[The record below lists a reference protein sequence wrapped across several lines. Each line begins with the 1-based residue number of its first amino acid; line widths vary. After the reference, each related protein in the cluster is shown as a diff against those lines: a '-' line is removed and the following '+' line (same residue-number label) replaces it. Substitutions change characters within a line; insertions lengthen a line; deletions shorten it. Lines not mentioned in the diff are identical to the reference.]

1 MIVRI
6 HNCLLLLK
14 PNARRR
20 LVSDGLCIT
29 YFRVD
34 GSSFNSVKPD
44 ASEVETDIEFH
55 NQKLTECVL
64 DKGSEIRLNT
74 FRMWKLS
81 TRVNVD
87 LCLEQKVYFSHR
99 LCQKLFISHLNL
111 GEQRKFKHQH
121 NQTLHYLS
129 SPIPVSKGK
138 QKADNAFEDH
148 PESAMRIVRRHTPT
162 HCTYTDIVTPVDDG
176 HVQNADTLN
185 VASKGTSPAMWKAFL
200 GPGPIRYTYTGVSN
214 NVWVNRSLRSQSA
227 PSTPVNTKR
236 VGESNPSSSI
246 NRRISTRYKKQRS
259 RAHGTGTGVNM
270 RLRNVVRRTHSN
282 RVTANHVTPT
292 AGNNGEGSS
301 STPHLDKN
309 HCTSFYISI
318 C

>member
-1 MIVRI
+1 MVVRI

-14 PNARRR
+14 ANARRR
-20 LVSDGLCIT
+20 MVSDGLCIT

-34 GSSFNSVKPD
+34 GSSFSSVKPD

-87 LCLEQKVYFSHR
+87 LCLEQKPPALSEAVHKSPQFRRAAQVQTSTQSDSTLPQFS
-99 LCQKLFISHLNL
+99 NP
-111 GEQRKFKHQH
+111 GFKAS
-121 NQTLHYLS
+121 YVSES
-129 SPIPVSKGK
+129 SS
-138 QKADNAFEDH
+138 
-148 PESAMRIVRRHTPT
+148 RRHTPT

-200 GPGPIRYTYTGVSN
+200 GPV
-214 NVWVNRSLRSQSA
+214 
-227 PSTPVNTKR
+227 K
-236 VGESNPSSSI
+236 
-246 NRRISTRYKKQRS
+246 
-259 RAHGTGTGVNM
+259 
-270 RLRNVVRRTHSN
+270 HS
-282 RVTANHVTPT
+282 VQPDL
-292 AGNNGEGSS
+292 G
-301 STPHLDKN
+301 
-309 HCTSFYISI
+309 C
-318 C
+318 